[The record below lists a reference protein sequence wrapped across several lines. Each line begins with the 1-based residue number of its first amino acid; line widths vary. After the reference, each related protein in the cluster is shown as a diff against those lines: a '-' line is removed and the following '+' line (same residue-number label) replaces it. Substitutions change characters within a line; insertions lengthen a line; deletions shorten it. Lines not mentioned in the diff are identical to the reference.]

1 MQKLIS
7 KNPIQRFKEGKKII
21 KAERGNQFIY
31 YTRRDGINYEAWRGG
46 DDWYYRQ
53 KGGTGMTRMPYDYET
68 TTGQR
73 FYSSTPRG
81 VIANTYDVVNNM
93 SKTSKATP
101 TRTKI
106 VVFPEEVDPN
116 YTHNFLEALRAGYR
130 PNPDGTWKAPDNV
143 ASVSS
148 TEENTSTSVNNNKT
162 AQPAGSVTTSNKNRV
177 SFKSAFNQARN
188 SGLQEFTWNGKRY
201 NTMKAGESKEQWLSG
216 LKGQQVPQLNQVA
229 PITSVSTFAAPKFDQ
244 QPVITNAPKPTYNF
258 NRSQTRQLMRNAG
271 YNPYDFT
278 GAQRKALRL
287 YLNGQSNDISQL
299 EGIDLNKF
307 KFKNGGRLIPR
318 NPVKRFKLKN
328 NI

>member
-7 KNPIQRFKEGKKII
+7 KNPIQRFKYGEKII
-21 KAERGNQFIY
+21 KGQQSIPNGVYYETKMGNALIDSGRYFGGKKVSMPIALGSYYEKKDSDGNIIERGRWISGKQFPFSSEPI
-31 YTRRDGINYEAWRGG
+31 DGGNPL
-46 DDWYYRQ
+46 Q
-53 KGGTGMTRMPYDYET
+53 KEL
-68 TTGQR
+68 
-73 FYSSTPRG
+73 
-81 VIANTYDVVNNM
+81 VIVGRN
-93 SKTSKATP
+93 
-101 TRTKI
+101 R
-106 VVFPEEVDPN
+106 
-116 YTHNFLEALRAGYR
+116 
-130 PNPDGTWKAPDNV
+130 
-143 ASVSS
+143 
-148 TEENTSTSVNNNKT
+148 
-162 AQPAGSVTTSNKNRV
+162 NKNKQKTDSKIEI
-177 SFKSAFNQARN
+177 SFKNAFNKARN
-188 SGLQEFTWNGKRY
+188 SGLQEFTWNDKRY

-229 PITSVSTFAAPKFDQ
+229 PITSIPTFATPKFDQ
-244 QPVITNAPKPTYNF
+244 QPVITNVSKPTYDF

-318 NPVKRFKLKN
+318 NPIKRFKLKN